1 MGAIR
6 CFEPQVV
13 ANHLLGLKD
22 SKLRADMGLRLH
34 WLQPTT
40 GVGAT
45 DVKVT
50 LVSLLLI
57 FFTFLQIRSVTL
69 AIPMKYR
76 LLSRNV
82 RIIIWL
88 AKKRKCALCNI
99 FLNCLTRTL
108 AVEESFYGMVAY
120 NLLHSTLNLSR
131 FLLSLM

>member
-1 MGAIR
+1 MICIYIYVYTYSHDIRQTVERRSKLLLLAGRKRNRRGWGVVAIGALR
-6 CFEPQVV
+6 CFKPQVV

-57 FFTFLQIRSVTL
+57 FLAFL
-69 AIPMKYR
+69 
-76 LLSRNV
+76 
-82 RIIIWL
+82 
-88 AKKRKCALCNI
+88 
-99 FLNCLTRTL
+99 
-108 AVEESFYGMVAY
+108 
-120 NLLHSTLNLSR
+120 
-131 FLLSLM
+131 